1 MLPDSE
7 YARFDFTLN
16 YIHREMADH
25 AALPWIAAGRRRPS
39 MADVWASGLSSS
51 PLGPVSLDEARL
63 SAFAALE
70 MPQWGAWDHKPRL
83 EAELGLNGDPDD
95 PADDDYYY
103 AIRGN
108 TTDELYYDVW
118 SNIHYGYVGM
128 SAGFSADLIRLGHQ
142 LESAG
147 SFDEADVLSVE
158 IGIELWQT
166 YGTNLTAEHLHQ
178 PILANI
184 ETYRQIREQHGA
196 KVLTDLVIGEN

>member
-1 MLPDSE
+1 
-7 YARFDFTLN
+7 
-16 YIHREMADH
+16 
-25 AALPWIAAGRRRPS
+25 
-39 MADVWASGLSSS
+39 
-51 PLGPVSLDEARL
+51 
-63 SAFAALE
+63 
-70 MPQWGAWDHKPRL
+70 
-83 EAELGLNGDPDD
+83 
-95 PADDDYYY
+95 
-103 AIRGN
+103 
-108 TTDELYYDVW
+108 
-118 SNIHYGYVGM
+118 M

-166 YGTNLTAEHLHQ
+166 YGTNQTAEHLHQ